1 MIDDKS
7 NFYITA
13 IDSVILIEEKI
24 YPKKRVQYSS
34 KLFTHEMIFHSAGN
48 SIFTIDEKSYTAT
61 PGSILFIPQ
70 NDYKRYFAEFKQ
82 PESFIDI
89 FFFSNIPFNDT
100 PVLFDTSTNPQI
112 ENYFRQILF
121 VWTQKDD
128 GFRSKCISLIW
139 QILYELQRKDYIPDS
154 RYKKLEP
161 AIIYL
166 EKNFKDPHI
175 SVEGLAEM
183 CGISYCYFQRLFSK
197 KYGMPPIKHMV
208 SLKINY
214 SCDLLNKTNYSISKI
229 AELSGFSDV
238 YFFSRQFK
246 KYIGV
251 SPKEYRMRLLEN
263 KSHFNYVKEYENI
276 K

>member
-1 MIDDKS
+1 M
-7 NFYITA
+7 
-13 IDSVILIEEKI
+13 
-24 YPKKRVQYSS
+24 
-34 KLFTHEMIFHSAGN
+34 SAPPN

-89 FFFSNIPFNDT
+89 FFFSNIPFNDA

-121 VWTQKDD
+121 VWTQKGD

-183 CGISYCYFQRLFSK
+183 CGISYCNGVQREHNK
-197 KYGMPPIKHMV
+197 KLNNGLPILHKVPPKR
-208 SLKINY
+208 
-214 SCDLLNKTNYSISKI
+214 D
-229 AELSGFSDV
+229 
-238 YFFSRQFK
+238 
-246 KYIGV
+246 
-251 SPKEYRMRLLEN
+251 
-263 KSHFNYVKEYENI
+263 
-276 K
+276 